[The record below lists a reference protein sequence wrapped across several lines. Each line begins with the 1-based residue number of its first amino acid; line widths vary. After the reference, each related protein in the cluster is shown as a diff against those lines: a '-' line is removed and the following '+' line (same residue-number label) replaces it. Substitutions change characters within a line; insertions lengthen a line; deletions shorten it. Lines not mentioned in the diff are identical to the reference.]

1 MLSPGIHSMEIFMP
15 LVRISLRIGQPEARR
30 QAIADGVH
38 RAMVETFNVPADD
51 RFQILSDH
59 DNSTMIYDRS
69 YPKLERSDDQVF
81 VQIYCNNT
89 RGVEQKK
96 ALYARMADI
105 LAETA
110 KLRRH
115 DLFISLVE
123 VAKENWSFGDGIA
136 QYA

>member
-1 MLSPGIHSMEIFMP
+1 MP
-15 LVRISLRIGQPEARR
+15 LVRISLRTGQAAARR

-38 RAMVETFNVPADD
+38 RAMVETFNVPEDD
-51 RFQILSDH
+51 RFQIISEH
-59 DNSTMIYDRS
+59 DDSTLIYDRH
-69 YPKLERSDDQVF
+69 YPKIERSDDTVF

-110 KLRRH
+110 KLRRD

-123 VAKENWSFGDGIA
+123 VAKENWSFGNGIA

>member
-1 MLSPGIHSMEIFMP
+1 MP
-15 LVRISLRIGQPEARR
+15 LVRISLRAGQTPSRR